1 MTSIVVVFVSNNSTI
16 RFQSFVNSNNNCFTG
31 EKPNLLSLLS
41 FHNEIG
47 HINILQQVGKKYC
60 SFGVLLLNDETG
72 AKIKAIASECH
83 GDPEQIILEIVKQ
96 WMEGKGRP
104 ISWDVLINVLNDIGL
119 TTLARDIEEEI
130 HH

>member
-1 MTSIVVVFVSNNSTI
+1 MISVVILFLVIVSNNSTI
-16 RFQSFVNSNNNCFTG
+16 RFQSFVNCFTG

-47 HINILQQVGKKYC
+47 RINIIQQVGEKYR

-72 AKIKAIASECH
+72 AKIKAIASECC

-96 WMEGKGRP
+96 W
-104 ISWDVLINVLNDIGL
+104 SNVRKQ
-119 TTLARDIEEEI
+119 TT
-130 HH
+130 HTPT